1 MKQMVWMDVGTSV
14 IGKPVEIDQMGSMAL
29 VWGCEGGQ
37 ASGLSHY
44 WVEFPSLLLL
54 LSPRFFPGPIAS
66 WLFYRHTHT
75 LLSFF
80 IFYRK
85 CETLGCC

>member
-1 MKQMVWMDVGTSV
+1 MKQMVWMDVGTKV

-54 LSPRFFPGPIAS
+54 LSPRCFPWPHCFMVIV
-66 WLFYRHTHT
+66 
-75 LLSFF
+75 
-80 IFYRK
+80 
-85 CETLGCC
+85 